1 MENFIVGFSICFVMV
16 NALFLLVSR
25 IADFIIELKRKNNL
39 ERQSEMDNLKK
50 ENSLFRLKIQQL
62 QESNEHLE
70 MKVKGRQE

>member
-1 MENFIVGFSICFVMV
+1 LWDSQFV
-16 NALFLLVSR
+16 LFLLVSR